1 MAEQEAITDVMRL
14 NPQLIRIIKSS
25 LQFSMQVVLQ
35 KIWDFLL
42 NRELRSYRDHSSRV
56 LMQTLS
62 SLLPRDEGKLL
73 KDLKDNL
80 MVKRELGMI
89 AGGLS
94 LRYRKYMAI
103 ASAVFLTAKDVDFEK
118 ESALEDNSH
127 VKRLIRFLSWLDK
140 NLLNTCVDCCV
151 GTWVSTCVSNCVRTW
166 KSCSKNMKWIVNN
179 SGVKK
184 YQ

>member
-1 MAEQEAITDVMRL
+1 MLWGWTH
-14 NPQLIRIIKSS
+14 N
-25 LQFSMQVVLQ
+25 
-35 KIWDFLL
+35 W
-42 NRELRSYRDHSSRV
+42 YGSSRV
-56 LMQTLS
+56 ACNSQCKWYFKRYETSFSTESCEAIVITVLEFSCKHCQVFFLVMKENFWRIWKITSWLRENLEW
-62 SLLPRDEGKLL
+62 LLVDWVWGK
-73 KDLKDNL
+73 K
-80 MVKRELGMI
+80 
-89 AGGLS
+89 
-94 LRYRKYMAI
+94 KYMAI

-127 VKRLIRFLSWLDK
+127 VKRLIRFLSWLDQ